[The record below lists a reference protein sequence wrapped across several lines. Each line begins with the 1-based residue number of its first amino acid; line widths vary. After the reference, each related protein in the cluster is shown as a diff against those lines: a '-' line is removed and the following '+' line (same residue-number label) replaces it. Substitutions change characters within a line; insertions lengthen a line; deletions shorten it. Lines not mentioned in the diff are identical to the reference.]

1 MVYALNDVR
10 QVQKFILSWNMDGLV
25 TCGFVEGEITYLQER
40 YKKPI
45 VIIDDYD
52 TNDLEHCINIRLED
66 KKAVYE
72 MTKYVIGCG
81 HKKIAFLADNN
92 INLDH
97 QRYLGFCQA
106 MEEAGLSGGDENFL
120 KICPGNGGG
129 QNNLEELYERSFA
142 YTAIICASDYYASM
156 LLNAL
161 QDRGRKIP
169 DEISITGFDDV
180 EYASLVR
187 PALTTVRQDIQE
199 KGQVAVDMLV
209 KMLEGKPEDAETLV
223 VLPTQMIIRDSVK
236 KINY

>member
-1 MVYALNDVR
+1 
-10 QVQKFILSWNMDGLV
+10 
-25 TCGFVEGEITYLQER
+25 
-40 YKKPI
+40 
-45 VIIDDYD
+45 
-52 TNDLEHCINIRLED
+52 
-66 KKAVYE
+66 
-72 MTKYVIGCG
+72 
-81 HKKIAFLADNN
+81 
-92 INLDH
+92 
-97 QRYLGFCQA
+97 

>member
-1 MVYALNDVR
+1 M
-10 QVQKFILSWNMDGLV
+10 
-25 TCGFVEGEITYLQER
+25 
-40 YKKPI
+40 
-45 VIIDDYD
+45 
-52 TNDLEHCINIRLED
+52 
-66 KKAVYE
+66 
-72 MTKYVIGCG
+72 
-81 HKKIAFLADNN
+81 
-92 INLDH
+92 
-97 QRYLGFCQA
+97 
-106 MEEAGLSGGDENFL
+106 SGKRRRE
-120 KICPGNGGG
+120 
-129 QNNLEELYERSFA
+129 NNLEELYERSFA

-156 LLNAL
+156 LLNTL

-236 KINY
+236 KINN